1 MQGVKRV
8 NENAKSFLCERAIFF
23 FFFLSIESKET
34 NNNLETLDQRKQ
46 SSLET
51 LNERK

>member
-1 MQGVKRV
+1 MQRV
-8 NENAKSFLCERAIFF
+8 FCVREQFF
-23 FFFLSIESKET
+23 YFFLSIESKET

-51 LNERK
+51 LNGRK